1 LYKHH
6 FSSERITIN
15 IFNDVNYLNSR
26 SYIKYN
32 PKMVRPTK
40 QTATTTPA
48 TPVAAAPV
56 ETAAAAKS
64 RAPKKAVAAAPAP
77 VAVPP
82 PAPVVVEAAAAE
94 AAAESSTAVKVQ
106 EFGAKLQQMAALF
119 ASMKGDYKTLE
130 KVFSRELKSAQKN
143 SKKRKSSGNR
153 APSGFV
159 KPTRIS
165 DELAKFLGKTV
176 GTEMARTEVSK
187 EINAYIREKGLQDKE
202 NGRKIHPDASLS
214 KLLALTA
221 ADELTYFNLQR
232 YMKHHFL
239 KEAAVS
245 A

>member
-1 LYKHH
+1 
-6 FSSERITIN
+6 
-15 IFNDVNYLNSR
+15 
-26 SYIKYN
+26 
-32 PKMVRPTK
+32 MVRPTK
-40 QTATTTPA
+40 QTATTPAPPA
-48 TPVAAAPV
+48 TPVASIPV
-56 ETAAAAKS
+56 EVVTAAAAP
-64 RAPKKAVAAAPAP
+64 RAPKKAAAPAP
-77 VAVPP
+77 VASQG
-82 PAPVVVEAAAAE
+82 PAAAVEAAAE
-94 AAAESSTAVKVQ
+94 AATESSAAVKVE

-165 DELAKFLGKTV
+165 DELSKFLGKTV

-232 YMKHHFL
+232 YMKHHFI
-239 KEAAVS
+239 KEAAV
-245 A
+245 AA